1 MSKSSPLANLRGVSR
16 LVVDLTLLVTDAV
29 ETMHHN
35 IARRPGVFGRATLEP
50 TRGVTGFAYGSVRGV
65 TRVVGG
71 TIDAVL
77 RRLEPLLAEAP
88 IGPRRDALLSILNGV
103 LGDHL
108 DASANPLATPM
119 QLRVR
124 GEPLPLDRSGI
135 AKMLP
140 RSRQRVVVMVHGL
153 CMSDAMW
160 NRQDHDHGR
169 SLARDLHADAVYL
182 RYNSGRHISTNGAE
196 FAALLE
202 RMVEAWPVPLRHLIL
217 VGHSMGGLV
226 IRSACAA
233 ADDAGHRW
241 LRLLRAL
248 AFIGTPHRGAPLE
261 RGGHAVDTLFNASPY
276 TVAFARLGQLR
287 SSGITDLRHGFVLDD
302 DWQGRER
309 SRRAGRPK
317 HARPLPPNVPA
328 FAVAGSLS
336 RVAPANGGKPR
347 GDGLVPVASALGR
360 HDDPGVE
367 IGIDP
372 AGQWIAY
379 GTGHLDL
386 LGSRPV
392 YERMKR
398 WLGSATTASRSGKA
412 GNPRLRSS
420 ARRRS

>member
-1 MSKSSPLANLRGVSR
+1 
-16 LVVDLTLLVTDAV
+16 
-29 ETMHHN
+29 
-35 IARRPGVFGRATLEP
+35 
-50 TRGVTGFAYGSVRGV
+50 
-65 TRVVGG
+65 
-71 TIDAVL
+71 
-77 RRLEPLLAEAP
+77 
-88 IGPRRDALLSILNGV
+88 
-103 LGDHL
+103 
-108 DASANPLATPM
+108 M

-124 GEPLPLDRSGI
+124 GAPLPLDRSEI

-140 RSRQRVVVMVHGL
+140 RSRERVVVMVHGL

-160 NRQDHDHGR
+160 NRQDHDHGQ
-169 SLARDLHADAVYL
+169 SLAHDLHADAVYV

-202 RMVEAWPVPLRHLIL
+202 RMVDVWPVPLRHLIL

-233 ADDAGHRW
+233 GEGAGHQWRSV
-241 LRLLRAL
+241 LRAL
-248 AFIGTPHRGAPLE
+248 AFIGTPHLGAPLE

-287 SSGITDLRHGFVLDD
+287 SAGITDLRHGFVLDD

-309 SRRAGRPK
+309 LRRAGPPK
-317 HARPLPPNVPA
+317 HAEPLPPNVPA
-328 FAVAGSLS
+328 FAIAGSLS
-336 RVAPANGGKPR
+336 RVAPAHGGGPR

-360 HDDPGVE
+360 HEDHAMA
-367 IGIDP
+367 IGIGP
-372 AGQWIAY
+372 ARQWVAY

-398 WLGSATTASRSGKA
+398 WLGRATTASRSGKA
-412 GNPRLRSS
+412 GNQPRSS
-420 ARRRS
+420 VRRRS